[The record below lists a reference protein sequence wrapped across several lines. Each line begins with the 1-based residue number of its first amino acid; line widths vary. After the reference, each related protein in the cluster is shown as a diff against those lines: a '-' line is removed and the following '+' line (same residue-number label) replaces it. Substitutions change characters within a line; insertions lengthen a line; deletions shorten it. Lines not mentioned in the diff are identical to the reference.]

1 MSLLPF
7 PESGMRARSGFT
19 LVEMMIVVVLIA
31 IISAFSLPRIDY
43 TKMRLDSGARSVRA
57 ALQQAQSRAVAQQHN
72 VDAVFDQAHSRIVFF
87 DDYKQDMAMDSAGE
101 HEWVAPLND
110 GVVFANPA
118 TSLTGGEAPTNGLAG
133 ATLTTATYQTAVL
146 PAFVFRPDGA
156 VSSDIQIYIK
166 SMRGRTTDWRA
177 IYVWQATGRPDWYQM
192 ETGGT
197 WQQNGF

>member
-1 MSLLPF
+1 
-7 PESGMRARSGFT
+7 MRARRGFT

-43 TKMRLDSGARSVRA
+43 TKMRLDSAARSVRA

-72 VDAVFDQAHSRIVFF
+72 VVVVFDASHSRLVFF
-87 DDYKQDMAMDSAGE
+87 DDFKQDMLMDSVGE

-110 GVVFANPA
+110 GVVFSNPA

-133 ATLTTATYQTAVL
+133 ATLTTTTYKTVVY

-156 VSSDIQIYIK
+156 VSSDAQIYMK
-166 SMRGRTTDWRA
+166 SMRGKPTDWRA
-177 IYVWQATGRPDWYQM
+177 INLWQATGRPDWYQM